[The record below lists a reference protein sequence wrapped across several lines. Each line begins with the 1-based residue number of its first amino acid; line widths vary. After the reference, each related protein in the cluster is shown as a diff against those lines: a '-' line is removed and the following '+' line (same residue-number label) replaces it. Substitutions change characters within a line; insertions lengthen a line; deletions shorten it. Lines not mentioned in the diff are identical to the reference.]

1 MDLRAVFEKWS
12 SLLAPL
18 GVPPGSEPAHRL
30 ETFLSDLRKRN
41 ESVNL
46 ISFSSPEELLLNHGV
61 DSLMALAVPGISN
74 SFQARCVDVGSG
86 GGFPGFPLAL
96 VRPGWTMTFV
106 ESTGKKADSLRDTA
120 SRFSLKDAVVAE
132 GRAETLAH
140 EPGLRETYDLA
151 FCRAVGS
158 LPEVLELTLPF
169 VKVGGACLL
178 HRGADGPEEAK
189 AAAKALQTLG
199 GEVTAAHP
207 YRLPGLDRTR
217 HILRVEKTAPTP
229 AAYPRRVGV
238 PAKRPL

>member
-1 MDLRAVFEKWS
+1 MGA
-12 SLLAPL
+12 
-18 GVPPGSEPAHRL
+18 L
-30 ETFLSDLRKRN
+30 ETLFQTETARLPATAEAAVRLKEFLDALKDRN
-41 ESVNL
+41 ARVNL
-46 ISFSSPEELLLNHGV
+46 ISWRSDEDLFYNHLA
-61 DSLMALAVPGISN
+61 DSLAALDAPGVSAL
-74 SFQARCVDVGSG
+74 SRARCVDVGAG

-106 ESTGKKADSLRDTA
+106 ESIGKKAAFLRDMA
-120 SRFSLKDAVVAE
+120 GRFSLKDAAVME